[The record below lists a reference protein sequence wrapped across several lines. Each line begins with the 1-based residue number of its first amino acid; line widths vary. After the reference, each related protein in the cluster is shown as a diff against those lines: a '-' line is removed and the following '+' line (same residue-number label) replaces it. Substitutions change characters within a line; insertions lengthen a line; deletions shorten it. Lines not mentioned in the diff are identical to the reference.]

1 MFRPFG
7 EPLMR
12 VLFVLVLSLMVLN
25 LSAAELVLPDGLKAA
40 LAALPPEAA
49 PVDTRISE
57 NGAIYA
63 LLPNGCE
70 IIVKEKRNAPVAAVQ
85 AWVRTGAIHEGKWMG
100 AGLSHFCEHMLF
112 KGTTKR
118 PTGVLDQEI
127 RGSGGDDNAYTTQD
141 RTVYHITTESKGFS
155 TAFSA
160 LADMLMDSTFPP
172 EETTK
177 EHAVVVKEIERYQD
191 SPDGALWEAF
201 ERTIFSTH
209 PYGVPVLGYTDRFK
223 RVTREEVFAYYKAR
237 YTPQLCTFL
246 VVGDVDAAIA
256 IPEMARTLAT
266 WTRTSIEP
274 VAIPEEPTQVAPRTV
289 NFTHPTCEV
298 PKFVLA
304 YPSVSMRNPD
314 VYALDL
320 LATIAGDGRT
330 SRLYREMKDK
340 QQLVLDVAAF
350 NYTPMYTGYFAVTAQ
365 ADESKL
371 EEAKKIALAVLEG
384 FKTTPPTAEELA
396 RAKRKVRAQHIKGQM
411 TAEGL
416 AERIGSDW
424 LVCGDMDF
432 SARYT
437 DRMEKVTADDI
448 VRVAKQ
454 YFSPEKLTTVT
465 VHAVP
470 SPAKADGPKGK
481 AKPALINLDGE
492 EATIAIGEMMRKKQA
507 PLLAQLE
514 ELKKND
520 NVTDAK
526 LDAERAVF
534 SFALKS
540 SGVRAIVRVD
550 DSLPVL
556 NVTFA
561 ALGGMRWEPAEKS
574 GAANLLAGMLE
585 RGTTQRDAQ
594 RIALDAESI
603 GANLET
609 FSGRNSFGVQL
620 AGLSDDADALV
631 KLASECL
638 LTPKFDASELE
649 KLRQDTLQQIEQEDE
664 SLFAV
669 NSKVLRPLMY
679 GNHPYSRSQLGTK
692 ESVTAISADDLRKLH
707 GLWIHPENIAVS
719 LVGKLNAPDAAKM
732 LVPLV
737 GSLPTGK
744 FAAPTVPPPAPMTGT
759 PSGSVTKE
767 GITGAVL
774 TLGYPGAG
782 LKDADRDTLDVI
794 AALLSG
800 MGGRLNTE
808 LREKQGLAYAV
819 GAHSESQLD
828 TGSLVMF
835 IQTDPKGLEKSF
847 VGMQAEARKLREEP
861 VPEKEL
867 QSVKNYLTGTEAI
880 ALQNQGGLSQRLAL
894 AVLYGEEARSVFDRR
909 IRLEKIMPA
918 QIQAAAVKYLAPD
931 RWAKAEVKPK

>member
-1 MFRPFG
+1 MRATFG
-7 EPLMR
+7 LI
-12 VLFVLVLSLMVLN
+12 LFLQLVLN
-25 LSAAELVLPDGLKAA
+25 LTAAELQLPANVKAA
-40 LAALPPEAA
+40 LAALPPETA
-49 PVDTRISE
+49 PIDTRIGE
-57 NGAIYA
+57 AGAIYA

-70 IIVKEKRNAPVAAVQ
+70 IIVKEKRNAPVAAIQ
-85 AWVRTGAIHEGKWMG
+85 AWVRTGAIHEGRWMG

-141 RTVYHITTESKGFS
+141 RTAYHITTESKGFS

-172 EETTK
+172 EETVK
-177 EHAVVVKEIERYQD
+177 EHAVVVKEIERYAD

-201 ERTIFSTH
+201 ERTIYSTH

-246 VVGDVDAAIA
+246 VVGDVDAAQV
-256 IPEMARTLAT
+256 IPEMAKTLAT

-274 VAIPEEPTQVAPRTV
+274 VAIPEEPVQVAPRTV
-289 NFTHPTCEV
+289 NITHPACEV

-304 YPSVSMRNPD
+304 YPSVSMRHPD

-330 SRLYREMKDK
+330 SRLYRELKDT
-340 QQLVLDVAAF
+340 QQLALDVAAF
-350 NYTPMYTGYFAVTAQ
+350 DNTPLYAGYFAVTAQ
-365 ADESKL
+365 CDESKL
-371 EEAKKIALAVLEG
+371 EEAKKVTLAVLEG
-384 FKTTPPTAEELA
+384 FKTTPPTAEELT
-396 RAKRKVRAQHIKGQM
+396 RAKRKIRAQHIKGQM

-424 LVCGDMDF
+424 LICGDLDF
-432 SARYT
+432 SERYT
-437 DRMEKVTADDI
+437 ERMQKVTADDI
-448 VRVAKQ
+448 VRVAKH

-465 VHAVP
+465 IRPAP
-470 SPAKADGPKGK
+470 SAEENK
-481 AKPALINLDGE
+481 KPTALVANEGDIKTVG
-492 EATIAIGEMMRKKQA
+492 Q
-507 PLLAQLE
+507 LLLTAQLE
-514 ELKKND
+514 ELKKNAS
-520 NVTDAK
+520 VADAK
-526 LDAERAVF
+526 LDAARAIF
-534 SFALKS
+534 SFTLKP
-540 SGVRAIVRVD
+540 SGVRVIVRD
-550 DSLPVL
+550 DASLPVL
-556 NVTFA
+556 NVTLA
-561 ALGGMRWEPAEKS
+561 ALGGLRWEPADKN
-574 GAANLLAGMLE
+574 GAAKLLASMLE
-585 RGTTQRDAQ
+585 RGTIQRDAQ
-594 RIALDAESI
+594 RIAIDAENI
-603 GANLET
+603 GANLDS

-620 AGLSDDADALV
+620 AGLSDDAETLV

-638 LTPKFDASELE
+638 LTPKFDPAELE
-649 KLRQDTLQQIEQEDE
+649 KLRQDTLQEIEQEDE

-679 GNHPYSRSQLGTK
+679 GDHPYSRSLLGTK
-692 ESVTAISADDLRKLH
+692 ESVAAITIEDLKKLH
-707 GLWIHPENIAVS
+707 AAWIQPENIAIS
-719 LVGKLNAPDAAKM
+719 LVGKVHASDAAK
-732 LVPLV
+732 LLAPLL
-737 GSLPTGK
+737 GNLPNGK
-744 FAAPTVPPPAPMTGT
+744 FTLPTVPPPPELKGT
-759 PSGSVTKE
+759 PSGALARE

-774 TLGYPGAG
+774 TVGYPGAG
-782 LKDADRDTLDVI
+782 LKDPDRDTLDVI

-828 TGSLVMF
+828 SGSLIMF

-847 VGMQAEARKLREEP
+847 AGMQAEAAKLRDQP

-867 QSVKNYLTGTEAI
+867 QSVKNYLSGTEAI
-880 ALQNQGGLSQRLAL
+880 SLQNQGGLSQRLAL
-894 AVLYGEEARSVFDRR
+894 AVLYGEEVQSVFDRHLR
-909 IRLEKIMPA
+909 VAKITPA
-918 QIQAAAVKYLAPD
+918 QIQAAAAKYLAPN

>member
-1 MFRPFG
+1 
-7 EPLMR
+7 MR
-12 VLFVLVLSLMVLN
+12 ALCVFVLSLQLVVGL
-25 LSAAELVLPDGLKAA
+25 AASETAVPDSVKAA
-40 LAALPPEAA
+40 LAALPPETA
-49 PVDTRISE
+49 PVDTRVGD

-118 PTGVLDQEI
+118 PTGMLDQEI

-155 TAFSA
+155 TAFAA

-191 SPDGALWEAF
+191 SPDGALWETF
-201 ERTIFSTH
+201 ERTIYSTH

-246 VVGDVDAAIA
+246 VVGDVDAAQT
-256 IPEMARTLAT
+256 IPEMAKTLAT

-274 VAIPEEPTQVAPRTV
+274 VAIAEEPIQVAPRTV
-289 NFTHPTCEV
+289 NFTHPACEV
-298 PKFVLA
+298 PKFVFA

-330 SRLYREMKDK
+330 SRLYIEMKDK
-340 QQLVLDVAAF
+340 QQLVLDVGAF
-350 NYTPMYTGYFAVTAQ
+350 NNTPLYAGYFAVTAQ
-365 ADESKL
+365 ADEGKL
-371 EEAKKIALAVLEG
+371 DTAKKVALAVLEG
-384 FKTTPPTAEELA
+384 FKTTPPTADELA
-396 RAKRKVRAQHIKGQM
+396 RAKRKIRAQHIKGQM

-424 LVCGDMDF
+424 LICGDLDF
-432 SARYT
+432 SERYT
-437 DRMEKVTADDI
+437 NRMEKVTAEDI

-465 VHAVP
+465 VHAAP
-470 SPAKADGPKGK
+470 EPAKNDDPN
-481 AKPALINLDGE
+481 AKP
-492 EATIAIGEMMRKKQA
+492 KSA
-507 PLLAQLE
+507 PTLPSNEPETTTVGKLLYSAQLE
-514 ELKKND
+514 ELKKNA
-520 NVTDAK
+520 NIADAK
-526 LDAERAVF
+526 VDADRGVF
-534 SFALKS
+534 TFTIKP

-550 DSLPVL
+550 NSLPVL

-561 ALGGMRWEPAEKS
+561 ALGGLRWEPSEKAGS
-574 GAANLLAGMLE
+574 ASLLAGMLE

-594 RIALDAESI
+594 RIALDAENI
-603 GANLET
+603 GANLDS
-609 FSGRNSFGVQL
+609 FSGRTSFGVQL

-638 LTPKFDASELE
+638 LSPKFDAAELD

-664 SLFAV
+664 SLFSV
-669 NSKVLRPLMY
+669 NSKVLKPLMY

-692 ESVTAISADDLRKLH
+692 ESVSAITADDLRKLH
-707 GLWIHPENIAVS
+707 SAWVQPENIAVS
-719 LVGKLNAPDAAKM
+719 LVGKLNAPDAAKL
-732 LVPLV
+732 LVPLL
-737 GSLPTGK
+737 GQLPAGK
-744 FAAPTVPPPAPMTGT
+744 FAAPNVPPPAAITGT
-759 PSGSVTKE
+759 PSGSVSRD

-774 TLGYPGAG
+774 TIGYPSVG
-782 LKDADRDTLDVI
+782 LKDPNRDALDVI

-819 GAHSESQLD
+819 GAHSDSQLD
-828 TGSLVMF
+828 SGSVVMF

-847 VGMQAEARKLREEP
+847 TGMQAEARKLREEP
-861 VPEKEL
+861 VSEKEL
-867 QSVKNYLTGTEAI
+867 LSVKNYLTGTEAI

-894 AVLYGEEARSVFDRR
+894 AVLYGEEAGSVFDRR
-909 IRLEKIMPA
+909 LRLEKITPA
-918 QIQAAAVKYLAPD
+918 QIQAAAAKYLSAE
-931 RWAKAEVKPK
+931 RWARAEVKPK